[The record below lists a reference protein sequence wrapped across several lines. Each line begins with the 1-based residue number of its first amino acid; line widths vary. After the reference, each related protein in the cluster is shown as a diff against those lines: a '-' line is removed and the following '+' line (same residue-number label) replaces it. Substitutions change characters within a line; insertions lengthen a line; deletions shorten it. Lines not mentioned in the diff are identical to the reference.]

1 MISCAKLR
9 FIRIAPRK
17 ARLVADVIRGKDIDF
32 ALSRLTFLN
41 KRASD
46 PLRKLL
52 ISAVN
57 NAKAKGFNSEQ
68 LYISKINIDQGVM
81 WKRFKAGSF
90 GRAAPILRRTS
101 HFNIE
106 LDLKNA
112 SSVLAEAPGKL
123 KIAPKIFKTIK
134 PPAKTTKIT
143 KGKRVSPKKKA
154 VAK

>member
-1 MISCAKLR
+1 MISCAKLK

-17 ARLVADVIRGKDIDF
+17 ARLVADVIRGQDVNF

-52 ISAVN
+52 TSAVN
-57 NAKAKGFNSEQ
+57 NAKVKGFEANQ
-68 LYISKINIDQGVM
+68 LFVSKINIDQGPM
-81 WKRFKAGSF
+81 WKRYKAGSF

-106 LDLKNA
+106 LDLKKA
-112 SSVLAEAPGKL
+112 PQVLKEVSK
-123 KIAPKIFKTIK
+123 KIKAAPKIIK
-134 PPAKTTKIT
+134 PIMKATKTAKEKRIT
-143 KGKRVSPKKKA
+143 SKKKA